1 LGRDGP
7 AVSAIGLGCMG
18 LVDGYYGPVS
28 DDQADRAVGQA
39 LDLGINLFDTADSY
53 GSGEGERRL
62 GHALTGRR
70 DQVFLAT
77 KFGLLTEPGSDRV
90 VDGRPGIVRSRAED
104 SLRRLGTDTIDLFQ
118 LHRID
123 PQVPVEDT
131 VGAMAELVGEGKVRY
146 VGLSEANPEQLRR
159 AMLTHPVVSVQSE
172 YSLFERGVEGGVLA
186 GCVRFGYGLLAFAPL
201 GKGLLTGKLQ
211 QVRDFD
217 QGDLRSK
224 LPRFGGEHLRRNQEL
239 VAALTASADQLSITT
254 AQLALAWLLSRSP
267 AVVPIPGSTSAA
279 HLAENAAAADLD
291 LPAEVISSI
300 ESAITA
306 ESVSGDR
313 YPAGWRLPRG

>member
-1 LGRDGP
+1 V
-7 AVSAIGLGCMG
+7 VSAIGLGCMG

-53 GSGEGERRL
+53 GAGEGERRL
-62 GHALTGRR
+62 AHELTGRR

-123 PQVPVEDT
+123 PQVPVEET
-131 VGAMAELVGEGKVRY
+131 VGAMADLVAEGKVRY
-146 VGLSEANPEQLRR
+146 LGLSEANPEQLRR
-159 AMLTHPVVSVQSE
+159 AMLTHPLVSVQSE

-186 GCVRFGYGLLAFAPL
+186 GCAQFGYGLLAFAPL

-224 LPRFGGEHLRRNQEL
+224 LPRFGGEHLRRNQVL
-239 VAALTASADQLSITT
+239 VSTLTSLADQLSITT
-254 AQLALAWLLSRSP
+254 AQLALAWLLSRAP
-267 AVVPIPGSTSAA
+267 AVVPIPGSTSAG

-291 LPAEVISSI
+291 LAAEVISGI